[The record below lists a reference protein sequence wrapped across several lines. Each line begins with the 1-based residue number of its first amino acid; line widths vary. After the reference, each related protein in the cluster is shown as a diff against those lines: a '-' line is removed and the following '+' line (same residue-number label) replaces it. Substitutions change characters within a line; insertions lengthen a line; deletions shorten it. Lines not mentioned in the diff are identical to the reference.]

1 MMDAARKRDQFY
13 FDPDGIR
20 ALLDQDEPAP
30 VDLAAYMKRSGNII
44 ADAMDYRKRG
54 PADRGRRHNPPAF
67 GPAHKKR

>member
-1 MMDAARKRDQFY
+1 MVAAARKRDQF

-30 VDLAAYMKRSGNII
+30 VDLAAYMKRSGDII

-54 PADRGRRHNPPAF
+54 PDRGRRHNPPAF
-67 GPAHKKR
+67 GPAHKRR